1 MISCAGDGSSNTLL
15 NWIGD
20 ARAVSWGASFHLELD
35 GMLRENATMA
45 CRKSRG
51 HISVG
56 IVLLLLVLCASG
68 AWAQDADSGFWSNLL
83 RGAQNATGPR
93 QISTT
98 LVIVFVITVIS
109 LAPAIL
115 VMTTSF
121 TRIIVVLGFLRQ
133 AMATQQ
139 SPPNQVLIGLALF
152 LTFFIMAP
160 TYRDVYSNAVEPYAR
175 GEITSPTEALNQS
188 LKPIRSFMFRQVGA
202 RDLALFIEIAKLGRP
217 NTPDDVPTHV
227 LIPAF
232 ILSELRIAFQIG
244 FIIYIPFL
252 IIDMVVAS
260 VLMAMGMMM
269 LPPIFVSLPFKIIM
283 FVLADGWYLLV
294 ESLVRSF
301 Q

>member
-1 MISCAGDGSSNTLL
+1 M
-15 NWIGD
+15 
-20 ARAVSWGASFHLELD
+20 
-35 GMLRENATMA
+35 
-45 CRKSRG
+45 
-51 HISVG
+51 
-56 IVLLLLVLCASG
+56 LLLVLCASA
-68 AWAQDADSGFWSNLL
+68 AWAQDADSGFFSNLL

-160 TYRDVYSNAVEPYAR
+160 TYREVYSKAVEPYAR

-188 LKPIRSFMFRQVGA
+188 LKPVRSFMFKQVGA

-232 ILSELRIAFQIG
+232 ILSELRISFQIG